1 MSRKTAKQFARFAV
15 VGTITFLID
24 YLLLMVLSHVF
35 GMDPVPAGAI
45 SFIVSLVTNYLVS
58 MRFVFTRRED
68 ISRRRQFGLF
78 VLLSL
83 AALILNE
90 LIIWLGMMR
99 IENTPLNLTIVKVL
113 ATMMVTL
120 WNFFSRSRWLDAER
134 RPVLKDRGRAFR
146 RKIRNRWVKW
156 RRKRRHI

>member
-15 VGTITFLID
+15 VGTTTFLID
-24 YLLLMVLSHVF
+24 YLLLMVLSHAF
-35 GMDPVPAGAI
+35 DMDPVPAGAI
-45 SFIVSLVTNYLVS
+45 SFTVSLVTNYLVS

-78 VLLSL
+78 VMLSF

-134 RPVLKDRGRAFR
+134 RPVLKARGRAFR

-156 RRKRRHI
+156 RRKRRRI